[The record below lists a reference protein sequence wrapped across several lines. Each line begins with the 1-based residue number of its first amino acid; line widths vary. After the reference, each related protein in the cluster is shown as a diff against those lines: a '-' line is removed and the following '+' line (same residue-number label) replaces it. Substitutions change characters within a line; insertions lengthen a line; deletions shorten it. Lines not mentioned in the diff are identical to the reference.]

1 MLRPARVCT
10 SSRPGGVLEGVYPP
24 GASTTD
30 GSNYANK
37 VEGGIYF
44 QRQSGSRAIYHMEGA
59 RQMHLSD
66 AHCAPQ
72 DQTSNLCGWGKASAM
87 YNKSALHIGCK
98 YTDCMCLGA
107 EKESK
112 EDYC

>member
-1 MLRPARVCT
+1 
-10 SSRPGGVLEGVYPP
+10 
-24 GASTTD
+24 
-30 GSNYANK
+30 
-37 VEGGIYF
+37 
-44 QRQSGSRAIYHMEGA
+44 
-59 RQMHLSD
+59 MHLSD